1 MNTIYIIPI
10 EPIDQRYTKQWYDN
24 IPLLLNEAIQEHNLD
39 YTVKNIDGV
48 TLEGK
53 TTSGAF
59 LDFGQTN
66 QYKASQTAQVSEL
79 FSQGLILPGDKF
91 LITDAWNFIVTP
103 IKYMS
108 ELLDIPVEIHG
119 IWHAGAYDPT
129 DILGLKMSKPWPH
142 LQEQAWFMACDYN
155 YFGTNFH
162 KDMFLENLQ
171 IPEEYHYKAIRSGQ
185 PHTPIVEQ
193 LEPYYN
199 NERTNAGTAR
209 RPVTIIL
216 WPHRYNEDKQ
226 PEIIEDMKGGLA
238 NKVLMTQN
246 MNLTKEKYY
255 KVLGETTI
263 VFSSSLHENLG
274 ISMMEGC
281 LAGAIPIV
289 PDRASYT
296 EMYLRCFKY
305 PSHWT
310 ESFSAYKKQRKNLCD
325 FIVNLESRYDDIK
338 ENELKE
344 QVEILKRDYL
354 SADIMIN
361 NILDLDKN

>member
-1 MNTIYIIPI
+1 
-10 EPIDQRYTKQWYDN
+10 
-24 IPLLLNEAIQEHNLD
+24 
-39 YTVKNIDGV
+39 
-48 TLEGK
+48 
-53 TTSGAF
+53 
-59 LDFGQTN
+59 
-66 QYKASQTAQVSEL
+66 
-79 FSQGLILPGDKF
+79 
-91 LITDAWNFIVTP
+91 
-103 IKYMS
+103 
-108 ELLDIPVEIHG
+108 
-119 IWHAGAYDPT
+119 
-129 DILGLKMSKPWPH
+129 
-142 LQEQAWFMACDYN
+142 
-155 YFGTNFH
+155 
-162 KDMFLENLQ
+162 
-171 IPEEYHYKAIRSGQ
+171 
-185 PHTPIVEQ
+185 
-193 LEPYYN
+193 
-199 NERTNAGTAR
+199 
-209 RPVTIIL
+209 
-216 WPHRYNEDKQ
+216 
-226 PEIIEDMKGGLA
+226 MKGGLA

-325 FIVNLESRYDDIK
+325 FIVNLESRYDEIK

-354 SADIMIN
+354 SPTVMIN
-361 NILDLDKN
+361 KILGIYIQ